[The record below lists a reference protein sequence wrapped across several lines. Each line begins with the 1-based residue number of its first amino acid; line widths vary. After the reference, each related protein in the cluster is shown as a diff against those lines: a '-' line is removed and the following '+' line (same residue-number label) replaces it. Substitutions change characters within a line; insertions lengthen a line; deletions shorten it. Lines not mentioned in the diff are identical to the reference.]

1 MPVKAYWVCRQ
12 EAGFQVFWRCQG
24 ASEAMKQCVSAYT
37 GHKER
42 FEAYRDARLAD
53 LAPAYFAQR
62 ERMLGA
68 KLHHYTAVEQQQ
80 QQQQQ
85 PQHQHGGGDKPAV
98 AVAAAS

>member
-1 MPVKAYWVCRQ
+1 MCRQ
-12 EAGFQVFWRCQG
+12 EAGFQVFWTCQG

-42 FEAYRDARLAD
+42 FAAYRDARLAD

-68 KLHHYTAVEQQQ
+68 KLDHYTALEQRQA
-80 QQQQQ
+80 
-85 PQHQHGGGDKPAV
+85 GGKP
-98 AVAAAS
+98 AAAS